1 MYFTYSFLFLFLKKI
16 YYDWFTLFC
25 QFLLYRKVTQS
36 CIYVYICICI
46 YTYIYTHSFSHI
58 ILHHVLLQVIRYIV
72 PCAIQQDLIAHPLQM
87 HEFSSANPRF
97 PIHPTPPTSSLTNI
111 SLSYMSMIFSV
122 LVTDHLC
129 YVLDSTYK
137 GYHMVSVFIFLIYST
152 QYESV

>member
-1 MYFTYSFLFLFLKKI
+1 MYFTYSFSFLFLKKI

-72 PCAIQQDLIAHPLQM
+72 PWLDIEILYSRISLPIHSKCKNFYLLTTDSQSIPLPPHPPSKNQSVLHVHDL
-87 HEFSSANPRF
+87 FSSFDRSFVPYFRLH
-97 PIHPTPPTSSLTNI
+97 I
-111 SLSYMSMIFSV
+111 
-122 LVTDHLC
+122 
-129 YVLDSTYK
+129 
-137 GYHMVSVFIFLIYST
+137 
-152 QYESV
+152 